1 MSLETKVS
9 IGQTM
14 NTFQKVF
21 SRPTSLNSASIQ
33 TDRDALRWARRVV
46 GVFVMFAAVVP
57 VFGQEGRSSS
67 EKPQTTSIKGTISTK
82 QEDASSDL
90 SGISV
95 KLSAI
100 PPEGEP
106 LSAVTD
112 DGGHYEFKDVKPGK
126 YTVSINQQGF
136 KPVSKTVSVAAG
148 QVAVQDFT
156 LELQTVSEQ
165 VEVKE
170 QTQVI
175 STESVSNPQAT
186 VTHRELVALPTPE
199 EKIREVIPIT
209 PGVIKTM
216 DGKLT
221 FKGADENQSLFLVN
235 SAQTADPVTGSFAIA
250 VPTDAVQSFA
260 VYKTPYNAS
269 LGSFSGGLTTIETK
283 PPQEQWNYYIKNFVP
298 SILGKNGSI
307 VGIAQ
312 ATPGVDFGGPL
323 IEGKLFFSEVF
334 QYDMKKTTVRG
345 LPWPDD
351 ITKKQG
357 FNSFTTLELILS
369 PKQIVTLTVNAFPLR
384 QQHVGINALVPQPAS
399 NDLNQK
405 GVAIHLSDKYQ
416 QDSGGIF
423 SVISQYT
430 RFDSNAHGQGLD
442 DMLISPA
449 GWGGNFFNRWSR
461 RGKQFQFLPSYQFA
475 DKHWLGK
482 HEIHVGVDVNYRSYF
497 GVSTANPIQL
507 LEQDGT
513 LAEEI
518 NFQPSEAQITSDTSV
533 AEFVQDHW
541 ILNPH
546 WTVDAGARLSSE
558 TSGWSAA
565 FAPRVGIAYTPDK
578 TGKTVI
584 RAGAGLFYSML
595 PLLASDFDVNPTRVV
610 SLFDPTGQLIAPPV
624 TYTNAYVG
632 GMNPLNNG
640 ILPQGPGTTPR
651 NFTWSLEG
659 DRELRRNMV
668 LRIGYI
674 DSHTTYLFVINP
686 FTGAPGENS
695 FLGLTNTGSSHYRE
709 VESTVRF
716 TVHQTNEV
724 NASYIWSRNRGD
736 LNNLSDVMIPFLQP
750 VIRPNVYGILP
761 SDVPQRVVTWG
772 VFTLPKKFTLSPIL
786 DVHTGYPYSNVDVLQ
801 DYVGTPNGQRFATYL
816 SLDLKIYRVF
826 QVPFLGAKSGKVHH
840 IRLGFYSLNITNH
853 GNFNAVYNNVTAPN
867 FGEFVGFLDRR
878 DGAVIDFID

>member
-1 MSLETKVS
+1 
-9 IGQTM
+9 M
-14 NTFQKVF
+14 NTFQKAIPGTTQEAAAI
-21 SRPTSLNSASIQ
+21 R
-33 TDRDALRWARRVV
+33 RDHGVPGWARRVV
-46 GVFVMFAAVVP
+46 AVLVMLLATVP
-57 VFGQEGRSSS
+57 TFGQAGRSSS
-67 EKPQTTSIKGTISTK
+67 EKPQTGSIKGTISTR

-95 KLSAI
+95 KLSLV
-100 PPEGEP
+100 PPEGEA
-106 LSAVTD
+106 LSVDTD
-112 DGGHYEFKDVKPGK
+112 DAGHYEFKGIKPGK
-126 YTVSINQQGF
+126 YTVSVSQQGF
-136 KPVSKTVSVAAG
+136 KQVSKTVSVAAG
-148 QVAVQDFT
+148 QAAVQDFT
-156 LELQTVSEQ
+156 LELETVSEQ

-175 STESVSNPQAT
+175 STESVSNPEAT

-209 PGVIKTM
+209 PGVVKTQ

-235 SAQTADPVTGSFAIA
+235 SAQTADPVTGSFSIA

-260 VYKTPYNAS
+260 VYKTPYNAG

-283 PPQEQWNYYIKNFVP
+283 PPQEQWSYYVKNFVP
-298 SILGKNGSI
+298 SILGKNDSM

-312 ATPGVDFGGPL
+312 ATPGIDFGGPL

-369 PKQIVTLTVNAFPLR
+369 PKQILTLTVNAFPLR
-384 QQHVGINALVPQPAS
+384 QQHVGINALAPETAS

-405 GVAIHLSDKYQ
+405 GIALHLSDKYQ
-416 QDSGGIF
+416 LDSGAIF
-423 SVISQYT
+423 SAIAQYT
-430 RFDSNAHGQGLD
+430 RFDSNAHGEGLD

-449 GWGGNFFNRWSR
+449 GWGGNFFNQWSR

-475 DKHWLGK
+475 EKHWLGK

-497 GVSTANPIQL
+497 GLSTANPIQL

-513 LAEEI
+513 MDEEI
-518 NFQPSEAQITSDTSV
+518 NFLPAGAQITSDTSV

-541 ILNPH
+541 IVNPH
-546 WTVDAGARLSSE
+546 WTIDAGARLSSE
-558 TSGWSAA
+558 TSGWSRA
-565 FAPRVGIAYTPDK
+565 FAPRAGIAYTPDK
-578 TGKTVI
+578 SGKTVL

-595 PLLASDFDVNPTRVV
+595 PLLAADFDVNPTRVV
-610 SLFDPTGQLIAPPV
+610 SQFDPTGQLIAPPV

-632 GMNPLNNG
+632 GLNPLTTG
-640 ILPQGPGTTPR
+640 ILPEGPGTTPR

-659 DRELRRNMV
+659 DRELRRNVV
-668 LRIGYI
+668 LRVGYI
-674 DSHTTYLFVINP
+674 DSHTTYLFLVNP

-695 FLGLTNTGSSHYRE
+695 FLGLTNNGSSHYRE
-709 VESTVRF
+709 VETTVRF
-716 TVHQTNEV
+716 TVHQNNEV

-736 LNNLSDVMIPFLQP
+736 LNNLSDVMIPFLAP

-772 VFTLPKKFTLSPIL
+772 VFSLPKKFTLSPIL

-816 SLDLKIYRVF
+816 SLDVKIYRVF
-826 QVPFLGAKSGKVHH
+826 QVPFLGVKSGKIHH
-840 IRLGFYSLNITNH
+840 IRLGFYALNVTNH

-867 FGEFVGFLDRR
+867 FGQFVGFLDRR